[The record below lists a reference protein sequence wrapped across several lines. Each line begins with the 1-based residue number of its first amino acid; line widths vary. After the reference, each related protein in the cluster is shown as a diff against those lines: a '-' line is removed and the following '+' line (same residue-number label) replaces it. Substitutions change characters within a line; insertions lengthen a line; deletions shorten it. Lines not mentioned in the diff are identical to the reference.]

1 MFLQVEEKK
10 VENVKWLDRVN
21 PRKSS
26 EGTLHLTA
34 THLIFVDNVRKK
46 ETWILHMYI
55 GSVEKHPITTAGSP
69 LYIKYKNFMAIT
81 FIIPRERDCQD
92 VYTSLLKLS
101 QPASL
106 EDLYAFQFKIN
117 EGMPQNHGWEMFNF
131 RMEYDRMDVPNNKWV
146 LTNINKDYEI
156 CDTYPRFLYVPA
168 SATTPV
174 LVGSS
179 KFRSRGRL
187 PVLSYYHRNNSAAIC
202 RCSQPLAGFS
212 ARCVEDEQMLNAIL
226 RVNPESSFMY
236 VVDTR
241 PKINAVA
248 NKAAGKGYEKESF
261 YSNIKFQFLG
271 IENIH
276 VMRSSLQ
283 KLLEVCELKN
293 PSMSAFLSGL
303 ESSGWLKH
311 VRAVMETSVFIAKA
325 VSEGVSVLV
334 HCSDGWDRT
343 AQTCSLASLMLDPY
357 YRTLKGFQDLIEKEW
372 LAFGHKFTDRCG
384 FLGTVDPKEV
394 SPVFTQFIDAVW
406 QMTHQF
412 PCAFQFN
419 ERFLLVL
426 HDHVFSCQYG
436 TFIGNCEKDRIDLRL
451 SERTHSLWGYIHKYM
466 NDFIN
471 PIFQKDNMA
480 TKASGLLFPNTCP
493 QIFRF
498 WKGMYNRFD
507 TGVHPRE
514 EIMDTLATA
523 KEHSSSLEDHIRLLE
538 MRINDL
544 CKRMGIS
551 EEVIQRKLQCFSSMD
566 SLDGVLLTEPTEE
579 NGGDK
584 LSSTNL
590 TLTKSF
596 ESENNH
602 VAGKSDTESG
612 FDESSSQLS
621 RSGIDDGLVSSVVS
635 LTSVTG
641 SSEPLT
647 KAQLYEE
654 LASVAIDWKPFR
666 NVQNCSCAYSFEHF
680 SKKYHCWKCGE
691 VFCTRCIAAHLPLPG
706 HFPKRHAPV
715 CVQCY
720 SQLNRVLPLPEVSAQ
735 VVS

>member
-1 MFLQVEEKK
+1 MDFIKASK

-21 PRKSS
+21 PRKSP
-26 EGTLHLTA
+26 EGTLHVT
-34 THLIFVDNVRKK
+34 TTNLIFADNAQKK
-46 ETWILHMYI
+46 EIWILHMYI

-69 LYIKYKNFMAIT
+69 LHIKYKNFMAVT
-81 FIIPRERDCQD
+81 FVIPRERDCQD

-101 QPASL
+101 QPGSL
-106 EDLYAFQFKIN
+106 DKLYAFHYTTDT
-117 EGMPQNHGWEMFNF
+117 MPQSYGWEMFNF
-131 RMEYDRMDVPNNKWV
+131 RMEYERMGIPNSKWV
-146 LTNINKDYEI
+146 LTNINKEYDI
-156 CDTYPRFLYVPA
+156 CDTYPRYLYVPA
-168 SATTPV
+168 TATTPV

-187 PVLSYYHRNNSAAIC
+187 PVLSYYHRENEAAIC

-212 ARCVEDEQMLNAIL
+212 ARCLEDEQMLNAIL
-226 RVNPESSFMY
+226 KSNPNSPFMY

-248 NKAAGKGYEKESF
+248 NKAAGKGYERESF

-303 ESSGWLKH
+303 ENSGWLKH
-311 VRAVMETSVFIAKA
+311 VRAVMETSAFIAKA

-343 AQTCSLASLMLDPY
+343 AQTCSLAGIMLDPY

-372 LAFGHKFTDRCG
+372 LAFGHKFIDRCG
-384 FLGTVDPKEV
+384 LLGTVDSKEI
-394 SPVFTQFIDAVW
+394 SPVFTQFIDCVW
-406 QMTHQF
+406 QMTQQY

-419 ERFLLVL
+419 ERFLLTL
-426 HDHVFSCQYG
+426 HDHVYSCQFG
-436 TFIGNCEKDRIDLRL
+436 TFIGNCEKDRLDLRL
-451 SERTHSLWGYIHKYM
+451 AERTYSLWGYIHKYM
-466 NDFIN
+466 NDFVN
-471 PIFQKDNMA
+471 PIYLKENMA
-480 TKASGLLFPNTCP
+480 TKRSGLLFPNTSP
-493 QIFRF
+493 QVFRF
-498 WKGMYNRFD
+498 WRGMYNRFD
-507 TGVHPRE
+507 SGIHPRE
-514 EIMDTLATA
+514 EILDTLASG

-551 EEVIQRKLQCFSSMD
+551 EDVIQRKLQGFLSMD
-566 SLDGVLLTEPTEE
+566 SLDGVLLTEPNEE
-579 NGGDK
+579 TCGDR
-584 LSSTNL
+584 LTSTSL
-590 TLTKSF
+590 PLTKSF
-596 ESENNH
+596 DSDNNH
-602 VAGKSDTESG
+602 TAAKSDTESG

-621 RSGIDDGLVSSVVS
+621 RSGIEDGLGSSTIS
-635 LTSVTG
+635 LTGVLG
-641 SSEPLT
+641 NSEPLT
-647 KAQLYEE
+647 RAQFQTE
-654 LASVAIDWKPFR
+654 LSSVAVDWKPLR
-666 NVQNCSCAYSFEHF
+666 NVQNCSCTYSFEHF
-680 SKKYHCWKCGE
+680 SKRYHCWKCGE

-715 CVQCY
+715 CQSCY
-720 SQLNRVLPLPEVSAQ
+720 SQLHSVLPVNEITSQ
-735 VVS
+735 VAS

>member
-1 MFLQVEEKK
+1 MEFIKASK

-26 EGTLHLTA
+26 EGTLHLT
-34 THLIFVDNVRKK
+34 TTNLIFVDNAQKN
-46 ETWILHMYI
+46 ETWILHMHI
-55 GSVEKHPITTAGSP
+55 GNVEKHPITTGGSP
-69 LYIKYKNFMAIT
+69 LHIKYKNFMAAT

-92 VYTSLLKLS
+92 FYTSLLKLS
-101 QPASL
+101 QPGSL
-106 EDLYAFQFKIN
+106 DELYAFHFKPEDN
-117 EGMPQNHGWEMFNF
+117 MPQNYGWEMFNF
-131 RMEYDRMDVPNNKWV
+131 RMEYDRMAVPNSKWV
-146 LTNINKDYEI
+146 LTSINKEYEI
-156 CDTYPRFLYVPA
+156 CDTYPRYLYVPA
-168 SATTPV
+168 TATTPV

-187 PVLSYYHRNNSAAIC
+187 PVLSYYHRDNEAAIC

-212 ARCVEDEQMLNAIL
+212 ARCLEDEQMLNAIL
-226 RVNPESSFMY
+226 KSNPNSPFMY

-248 NKAAGKGYEKESF
+248 NKAAGKGYERESF

-276 VMRSSLQ
+276 VMRTSLQ

-311 VRAVMETSVFIAKA
+311 VRAVMETSTFIAKA

-343 AQTCSLASLMLDPY
+343 AQTCSLASIMLDPY
-357 YRTLKGFQDLIEKEW
+357 YRTLKGFQDIIEKEW

-384 FLGTVDPKEV
+384 FLGSVDSKEI
-394 SPVFTQFIDAVW
+394 SPVFTQFIDCVW
-406 QMTHQF
+406 QMTQQY

-419 ERFLLVL
+419 ERFLLTL
-426 HDHVFSCQYG
+426 HDHVYSCQYG
-436 TFIGNCEKDRIDLRL
+436 TFIGNCEKDRLDLRL
-451 SERTHSLWGYIHKYM
+451 AERTYSLWGYIHKYM

-471 PIFQKDNMA
+471 PIYLKENMA
-480 TKASGLLFPNTCP
+480 TKRSGLLFPNTSP
-493 QIFRF
+493 QVFRF
-498 WKGMYNRFD
+498 WRGMYNRFD
-507 TGVHPRE
+507 SGVHPRE
-514 EIMDTLATA
+514 EILDTLASG

-551 EEVIQRKLQCFSSMD
+551 EDVIQRKLQGFLSMD
-566 SLDGVLLTEPTEE
+566 SLDGVLLAESNEE
-579 NGGDK
+579 NCGER
-584 LSSTNL
+584 LTSTSL
-590 TLTKSF
+590 PLTKSF
-596 ESENNH
+596 DSDNNH
-602 VAGKSDTESG
+602 TAGKSDTESG

-621 RSGIDDGLVSSVVS
+621 RSGFEDGLGSSTIS
-635 LTSVTG
+635 LTGVLG
-641 SSEPLT
+641 NSEPLT
-647 KAQLYEE
+647 RAQFQVE
-654 LASVAIDWKPFR
+654 LSSVAVDWKPLR

-691 VFCTRCIAAHLPLPG
+691 VFCIRCIAAHMPLPG

-715 CVQCY
+715 CKSCY
-720 SQLNRVLPLPEVSAQ
+720 TQLHSISPIHEIASHVAS
-735 VVS
+735 